1 MVAPP
6 RKGAHL
12 EAEVRGADDIPRP
25 CSESPVNGKRIMGFL
40 ENSPRIISP
49 RQRLTEQPPSNRNVC
64 GYEHNKIIY
73 LTRRRSARY
82 ILSVTGRGK
91 MKLYEAYA
99 QAVLEDWDPKE
110 RTELSDSTEIK
121 TLIVEEIMEAMKEIR
136 DHKGKKRT
144 TVDLI
149 NPIFKCVAFWFIIG
163 IRVGKILRDEEL
175 ATK

>member
-1 MVAPP
+1 
-6 RKGAHL
+6 
-12 EAEVRGADDIPRP
+12 
-25 CSESPVNGKRIMGFL
+25 
-40 ENSPRIISP
+40 
-49 RQRLTEQPPSNRNVC
+49 
-64 GYEHNKIIY
+64 
-73 LTRRRSARY
+73 
-82 ILSVTGRGK
+82 
-91 MKLYEAYA
+91 MKLFEAYA

-110 RTELSDSTEIK
+110 RTEISDSTELK

>member
-1 MVAPP
+1 
-6 RKGAHL
+6 
-12 EAEVRGADDIPRP
+12 
-25 CSESPVNGKRIMGFL
+25 
-40 ENSPRIISP
+40 
-49 RQRLTEQPPSNRNVC
+49 
-64 GYEHNKIIY
+64 
-73 LTRRRSARY
+73 
-82 ILSVTGRGK
+82 

-99 QAVLEDWDPKE
+99 QAVLEDWGPKE
-110 RTELSDSTEIK
+110 RAEVSDNTEIK

-175 ATK
+175 ATT